1 MPNGT
6 NQLSLLSVHPDQLIL
21 TDVVFAFSYP
31 QSGQK
36 LLDSISSLGIVNPL
50 TVCPDNENSKFKIIC
65 GAKRLHAAQSLNFD
79 SLPVRVISEVSLSDG
94 ELFDIAFLDNITTR
108 HFNLI
113 EQAGIIS
120 ILDSLVRK
128 NVIKNSDNYLAQLG
142 LNAGS
147 YTMQLFK
154 DIYSL
159 NEEMKHY
166 LLHWNISSQ
175 HAARLALLE
184 ENDREA
190 LFTIIKLLQIHG
202 GKLKQCIE
210 LMYEI
215 GKRDHK
221 TISTIINE
229 AEFQSILND
238 NKTTQTQK
246 QAKILALLQERRYP
260 DLTQFQKEFAETS
273 SSLNNIGAHV
283 ITPPYNF
290 EGDSLRASIS
300 FKSIS
305 DLDSLCDALRDESN
319 REKIRSLLKLL

>member
-6 NQLSLLSVHPDQLIL
+6 KKLSLLSVHPDQLIL
-21 TDVVFAFSYP
+21 TKVVSVFSYP

-36 LLDSISSLGIVNPL
+36 LVDSISSLGIVNPL
-50 TVCPDNENSKFKIIC
+50 TVCPDNGNNKFNIIC
-65 GAKRLHAAQSLNFD
+65 GVKRLRTAQSLNFD
-79 SLPVRVISEVSLSDG
+79 LLPVRVISEVSLSDG

-120 ILDSLVRK
+120 MLDSLVRK
-128 NVIKNSDNYLAQLG
+128 NAIKNSDNYLAQLD
-142 LNAGS
+142 LNVGS

-190 LFTIIKLLQIHG
+190 LFTIIELLQIHG
-202 GKLKQCIE
+202 GKV
-210 LMYEI
+210 
-215 GKRDHK
+215 
-221 TISTIINE
+221 
-229 AEFQSILND
+229 
-238 NKTTQTQK
+238 
-246 QAKILALLQERRYP
+246 
-260 DLTQFQKEFAETS
+260 ETV
-273 SSLNNIGAHV
+273 H
-283 ITPPYNF
+283 
-290 EGDSLRASIS
+290 
-300 FKSIS
+300 
-305 DLDSLCDALRDESN
+305 
-319 REKIRSLLKLL
+319 

>member
-6 NQLSLLSVHPDQLIL
+6 KKLSLLSVHPDQLIL
-21 TDVVFAFSYP
+21 TKVVSVFSYP

-36 LLDSISSLGIVNPL
+36 LVDSISSLGIVNPL
-50 TVCPDNENSKFKIIC
+50 TVCPDNGNNKFNIIC
-65 GAKRLHAAQSLNFD
+65 GVKRLRAAQSLNFD
-79 SLPVRVISEVSLSDG
+79 LLPVRIISEVSLSDG

-120 ILDSLVRK
+120 MLDSLVRK
-128 NVIKNSDNYLAQLG
+128 NAIKNSDNYLAQLG
-142 LNAGS
+142 LNVGS

-184 ENDREA
+184 ENDRGA
-190 LFTIIKLLQIHG
+190 LFTIIELLQIHG

-221 TISTIINE
+221 TLSTIINE
-229 AEFQSILND
+229 AEIQSILND
-238 NKTTQTQK
+238 NKTTKTQK
-246 QAKILALLQERRYP
+246 QAKLLAVLQEWRYP

-283 ITPPYNF
+283 ITPPHNF